1 MSQSTDLHLPLLLQ
15 KPVISVLKRGAV
27 PLVPKKQDIVTA
39 QVCTGLAF
47 LTSAPLSTFGPP
59 SINSEGVDHFFDST
73 HCDTILHGERQAA
86 SIESVW

>member
-39 QVCTGLAF
+39 KVCTGLAF
-47 LTSAPLSTFGPP
+47 LLSAPLSTFGPL
-59 SINSEGVDHFFDST
+59 SINSEGDHFFDST